1 MIQSRIFRIRSLAVF
16 VLIVIVMITL
26 DGSPFV
32 FAAEGEPALLDLK
45 LISHRGLHENFP
57 ENAISSIQSLIQK
70 GIHGVEVDL
79 RTTKDGHIVLMHDER
94 LERTTTGKGR
104 VDETLW
110 KEIRDL
116 KLKSPDGSPT
126 SESVPD
132 FKTALQVIK
141 GHPHFGLALDLK
153 AVNAVEVARLVIA
166 QGMQP
171 QVLFSIADP
180 MNTQL
185 AKSLKRLDSKLRIS
199 VNMLT
204 WWKIEDVPL
213 FAARALDAD
222 TLFASEW
229 FFPKRGF
236 EALAQEGVP
245 VMVYLWG
252 RHDLEKRFRQA
263 VKLGAKGVSCDDP
276 LSLLP
281 LVRPASHQIR

>member
-1 MIQSRIFRIRSLAVF
+1 M
-16 VLIVIVMITL
+16 L
-26 DGSPFV
+26 DV
-32 FAAEGEPALLDLK
+32 K
-45 LISHRGLHENFP
+45 LISHRGLHGEFP

-70 GIHGVEVDL
+70 GIHGVEIDL

-141 GHPHFGLALDLK
+141 GHPDFGLALDLK
-153 AVNAVEVARLVIA
+153 AVDAVEVAGMVMA

-222 TLFASEW
+222 SLFASEW
-229 FFPKRGF
+229 FFPKCGF
-236 EALAQEGVP
+236 KGLAQEGIP
-245 VMVYLWG
+245 VVVYLRG

-263 VKLGAKGVSCDDP
+263 VRLGVKGVSCDDP

-281 LVRPASHQIR
+281 LVRPASHQIQ

>member
-1 MIQSRIFRIRSLAVF
+1 MIQSRIFRTHLLAV
-16 VLIVIVMITL
+16 IVPAVIAMITL
-26 DGSPFV
+26 AGVPLAVGADNKP
-32 FAAEGEPALLDLK
+32 ELLDVK
-45 LISHRGLHENFP
+45 LISHRGLHGKFP
-57 ENAISSIQSLIQK
+57 ENAISSIRSLIQK
-70 GIHGVEVDL
+70 GIHGVEIDL

-153 AVNAVEVARLVIA
+153 AVNAVEVSRLVIA
-166 QGMQP
+166 KGMQP

-185 AKSLKRLDSKLRIS
+185 AKSLKRLDPKLRIS

-222 TLFASEW
+222 SLFASEW
-229 FFPKRGF
+229 FFPKCGF
-236 EALAQEGVP
+236 KGLAQEGIP
-245 VMVYLWG
+245 VVVYLWG

-263 VKLGAKGVSCDDP
+263 VELGASGVSCDEP

-281 LVRPASHQIR
+281 LVKPTVH